1 MRTTFLALGLLA
13 LLAVNADAAAWKVDH
28 AKSKLWFEGQWS
40 NEPFSATFGTWDANI
55 QFDPANLPAS
65 KAIVTIDLG
74 SVTTDD
80 PERTSGMK
88 GQYAFDVNNNGFA
101 RATFVTS
108 SIRSTGGNNYVATGA
123 LTIHGIARQIQLPF
137 TLAITGNSAHM
148 TGAVTVARTDYGVGT
163 GSSMGMDWSSEK
175 PVGHAIQIKVDLTA
189 TKQ

>member
-88 GQYAFDVNNNGFA
+88 GQYAFDVNNNGFTRDLRHQFHPFDWRQQLRRHRRADDPRHRETNPASLHA
-101 RATFVTS
+101 RHHRQQRAHDG
-108 SIRSTGGNNYVATGA
+108 RG
-123 LTIHGIARQIQLPF
+123 HGR
-137 TLAITGNSAHM
+137 AH
-148 TGAVTVARTDYGVGT
+148 
-163 GSSMGMDWSSEK
+163 
-175 PVGHAIQIKVDLTA
+175 
-189 TKQ
+189 